1 MKAWSGIKYI
11 CTGDARSTQ
20 VEKNLQKHK
29 PTTLSLYRSVR
40 IMIHRQRHKKG
51 IPEFC
56 WRGCPVKVHKTFT
69 GHPLFGEKCC
79 TAACDEERCHLAY
92 SYISSAFCAEAP
104 EYHPAFVQSAE
115 SHKNE
120 KNQFLI
126 GKDFSYLTLILP
138 DMESA
143 AGGELG

>member
-11 CTGDARSTQ
+11 CTRDVRSTQ
-20 VEKNLQKHK
+20 VEGNLQKHK

-51 IPEFC
+51 IQEFC
-56 WRGCPVKVHKTFT
+56 WRGCPVKVHRTFT

-79 TAACDEERCHLAY
+79 TAVCDAERCHLAY
-92 SYISSAFCAEAP
+92 SCISSAFCAETP
-104 EYHPAFVQSAE
+104 EYRLAFVQSAE
-115 SHKNE
+115 SYKNE
-120 KNQFLI
+120 KNLFLI
-126 GKDFSYLTLILP
+126 GKVFSYLTFTLP

-143 AGGELG
+143 AGGERG